1 MAGRSSKSNNRG
13 SSLSGFFV
21 SGKYKEYHTNQF
33 AKPGGFVLDGLT
45 AYLDANDPTSYS
57 GSGTAWN
64 DISGNNNNATLING
78 PTYSTDN
85 GGAIVFDG
93 SNDYA
98 SFGTAEVMNLTA
110 YTKYIWMR
118 PQAIS
123 SNNLISSPG
132 GGGNHVFWMN
142 GTNNTIAGGNNGQ
155 YTQVSYSLPSG
166 NMLNQWQNA
175 VLTYDDSSGLVLYLN
190 GTQVDSNNSSNTFTQ
205 KTSYIASFSGG
216 NVFNGEIAQ
225 VAIYDRALSAA
236 EVLKNYNTFKN
247 RFGY

>member
-21 SGKYKEYHTNQF
+21 SGKYKEYHTCQF
-33 AKPGGFVLDGLT
+33 AKPGGMVVDGLT
-45 AYLDANDPTSYS
+45 TYVDANNLISYS
-57 GSGTAWN
+57 GSGTSWN
-64 DISGNNNNATLING
+64 DISGNSNNATLING

-118 PQAIS
+118 PQGTS
-123 SNNLISSPG
+123 SNNLISSSG
-132 GGGNHVFWMN
+132 GSGNHVFWMN

-190 GTQVDSNNSSNTFTQ
+190 GTQVDQNSSSNTFTI
-205 KTSYIASFSGG
+205 KTSFIAAFRSS

-225 VAIYDRALSAA
+225 VAIYNRALTAA
-236 EVLKNYNTFKN
+236 EVLRNYNTFKS